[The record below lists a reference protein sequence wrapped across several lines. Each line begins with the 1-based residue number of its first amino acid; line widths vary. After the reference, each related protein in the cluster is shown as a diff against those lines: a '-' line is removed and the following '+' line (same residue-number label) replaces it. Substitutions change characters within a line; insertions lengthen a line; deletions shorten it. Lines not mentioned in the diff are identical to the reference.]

1 MTKTFIYDVKGFEYR
16 DNEAFGK
23 AWKEA
28 KAKATELHC
37 GIFRTVKKDDDER
50 YEFYTKY
57 GAFLNTRF
65 YDESKVA
72 VF

>member
-1 MTKTFIYDVKGFEYR
+1 MTKTFIYNVKGFEYR

-28 KAKATELHC
+28 KVKATEEHC
-37 GIFRTVKKDDDER
+37 GIFRTVKKGDDER
-50 YEFYTKY
+50 HEFFA
-57 GAFLNTRF
+57 GDVFLNMRF

-72 VF
+72 GF